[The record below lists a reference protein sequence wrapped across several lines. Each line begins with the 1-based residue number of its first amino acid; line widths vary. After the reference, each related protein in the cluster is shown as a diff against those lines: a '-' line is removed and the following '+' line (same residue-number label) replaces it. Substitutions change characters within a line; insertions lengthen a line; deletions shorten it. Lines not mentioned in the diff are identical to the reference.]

1 MNKDCEPDYF
11 LDSVS
16 NYDFLKEFKSK
27 TEGYRGN
34 VKSTIKVKVK

>member
-1 MNKDCEPDYF
+1 MNKDCDTNDF

-16 NYDFLKEFKSK
+16 NHDFLKDFKSK
-27 TEGYRGN
+27 TEGHRGN

>member
-1 MNKDCEPDYF
+1 MNKDCESSDF

-16 NYDFLKEFKSK
+16 NYDFLEEFKSK